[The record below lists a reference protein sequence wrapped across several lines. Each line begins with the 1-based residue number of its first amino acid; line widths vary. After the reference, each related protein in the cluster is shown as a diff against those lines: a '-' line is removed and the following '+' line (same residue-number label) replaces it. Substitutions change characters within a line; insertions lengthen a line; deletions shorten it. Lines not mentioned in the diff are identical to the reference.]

1 MKKINVKKLAV
12 AGMFTA
18 LAVILSAFSIP
29 IGASKCFPVQH
40 MVNVLSAVILGPF
53 YGLGIAFC
61 TSLIRNLLGT
71 GTLLAFPGSMVGA
84 LLAGIAYDKL
94 KKIIPTCIAEVLGT
108 GILGGMLSYPIA
120 SFIMG
125 REAALFTYV
134 IPFLVST
141 VGGSIFAA
149 ILIFVFKKTG
159 ALYYMQHALN
169 ENELMKKAKA

>member
-1 MKKINVKKLAV
+1 
-12 AGMFTA
+12 
-18 LAVILSAFSIP
+18 
-29 IGASKCFPVQH
+29 
-40 MVNVLSAVILGPF
+40 
-53 YGLGIAFC
+53 
-61 TSLIRNLLGT
+61 
-71 GTLLAFPGSMVGA
+71 
-84 LLAGIAYDKL
+84 
-94 KKIIPTCIAEVLGT
+94 
-108 GILGGMLSYPIA
+108 
-120 SFIMG
+120 MG